1 MPVCM
6 YVRTYIQTSSQQR
19 DRVWTRVCWLG
30 PLHHVH
36 TYNVQTSYVHVC
48 TYVHRPTNVGWDRPS
63 LGAYPE
69 LAYLLTYLLT
79 YVIYIH
85 RLVGTVP
92 RWEPTLNR
100 LRQEI
105 PNLSRGWMYPAD
117 HEAIAA
123 QPSPPAAEL
132 EVTLIWTLDPNMDPR
147 PSPSPSA

>member
-1 MPVCM
+1 V
-6 YVRTYIQTSSQQR
+6 V
-19 DRVWTRVCWLG
+19 LENG
-30 PLHHVH
+30 L
-36 TYNVQTSYVHVC
+36 
-48 TYVHRPTNVGWDRPS
+48 S
-63 LGAYPE
+63 LEKG
-69 LAYLLTYLLT
+69 
-79 YVIYIH
+79 

-132 EVTLIWTLDPNMDPR
+132 ELGLPR
-147 PSPSPSA
+147 DDSTRESVRDTPVRESSRSRLEIASRVSRASRISKDHH